1 MDDEVKQG
9 AKMVIPAPFLL
20 MERCHRFLKLE
31 KLGAP
36 DMIIDEERRLIMKA
50 VLDCKPEE
58 IAHAM
63 RDFPSNAARFER
75 ISAEVEA
82 EHPPYPEED

>member
-1 MDDEVKQG
+1 MEKEVEEGMKVQVTPPQ
-9 AKMVIPAPFLL
+9 ML
-20 MERCHRFLKLE
+20 MSRCHRFLRLE

-36 DMIIDEERRLIMKA
+36 DVVIEEERRLIMKA

-63 RDFPSNAARFER
+63 RDFPSEVARYER
-75 ISAEVEA
+75 IAAQVDAEN
-82 EHPPYPEED
+82 PPYPED